1 LARLGIVPNRAAL
14 LDGVFDEPEQVGLE
28 IGGEA
33 AWGLARGSAKRK
45 PQIGNLRLSANFRG
59 FPQSVNRP

>member
-1 LARLGIVPNRAAL
+1 LARLGIVPNRAVL

-33 AWGLARGSAKRK
+33 VWGLVRGSATLK
-45 PQIGNLRLSANFRG
+45 PQVGKSAAFCRNSWDFHN
-59 FPQSVNRP
+59 P

>member
-1 LARLGIVPNRAAL
+1 VPNRAAL

-33 AWGLARGSAKRK
+33 VWGLARGSAKRK
-45 PQIGNLRLSANFRG
+45 PPIGKPADFGRNSGDFHN
-59 FPQSVNRP
+59 P